1 VAEKEVRYTLT
12 LTDLFTSKVEQA
24 NSAAHQLEATIYQVG
39 KIALEAFAVEKV
51 FEFGKAILETT
62 AKFQGFENRI
72 RFASLNTQDATANM
86 NFLTGAV
93 EKLNLPMETL
103 YEGFSDLQA
112 GLMGTKV
119 QGETLRGLFEGIS
132 VAGAS
137 IHIPEMNLQRALY
150 DLKEIGEVG
159 LQGRMVRSLQMQFT
173 GINDVVRQEFGATL
187 KQLEEKGMSGVE
199 FLSRLGPALKNYFSS
214 GLEAWNNS
222 LQAKMQKTHNE
233 FIQLQLQMGAD
244 LEPFY
249 ISLMNG
255 IISVTEGFKSMWHWA
270 VDTTKAVKLWAKEH
284 QLGIEM
290 VAGAVVAATAGWIA
304 YTLWTERSAI
314 AAAINTGLT
323 LIETV
328 VLYGLGTAIEFVN
341 AMFLATPIGWIVGG
355 LMLLGAAVVYA
366 WNKFETFRA
375 VVTGIWEWIK
385 ELGGMMGTFFHG
397 LGVMILNIWN
407 PKKVMEGAVEMA
419 GAFHEGGKKLGEAYE
434 RGFNTGRNN
443 FRLAQLDKN
452 SETFKAP
459 GNVGGDK
466 KKGMGLNPVDT
477 SKPETK
483 NAVGQKNV
491 TVNVHIGNLVKE
503 FTIKTTNITEG
514 AGKIKEMVAQA
525 LIDATNDSQLIA
537 GQ

>member
-1 VAEKEVRYTLT
+1 MADKEVRYTLT
-12 LTDLFTSKVEQA
+12 LNDLLSPKLEQA
-24 NSAAHQLEATIYQVG
+24 NSAAHQLEGTIYEVG
-39 KIALEAFAVEKV
+39 KVALEAFAVEKV

-86 NFLTGAV
+86 NFLRGAV
-93 EKLNLPMETL
+93 EKLNLPMETV

-255 IISVTEGFKSMWHWA
+255 IISVTE
-270 VDTTKAVKLWAKEH
+270 AVKDSWNWVVKTSKEIKEWWRDNSDGIST
-284 QLGIEM
+284 LG
-290 VAGAVVAATAGWIA
+290 GAIATATIA
-304 YTLWTERSAI
+304 WTTYTIWTSRAAIASAI
-314 AAAINTGLT
+314 STGIT
-323 LIETV
+323 
-328 VLYGLGTAIEFVN
+328 YGLGTAVYF
-341 AMFLATPIGWIVGG
+341 
-355 LMLLGAAVVYA
+355 LGAAFEFLTAPITGIVLLAAAIGAGFMYA
-366 WNKFETFRA
+366 WNHSETFRA
-375 VVTGIWEWIK
+375 GLTGLGYALK
-385 ELGGMMGTFFHG
+385 ELASSIGQAFKGLWEIISGVFTFD
-397 LGVMILNIWN
+397 
-407 PKKVMEGAVEMA
+407 PKKIMA
-419 GAFHEGGKKLGEAYE
+419 GYHDVANSMRGLAERMGSEYESGFMKGRNDFRVKKLDEA
-434 RGFNTGRNN
+434 
-443 FRLAQLDKN
+443 

-459 GNVGGDK
+459 ENVGGEN
-466 KKGMGLNPVDT
+466 KKGMDLTPPGTP
-477 SKPETK
+477 KPETK

-525 LIDATNDSQLIA
+525 LIDATNDSQLISA
-537 GQ
+537 Q